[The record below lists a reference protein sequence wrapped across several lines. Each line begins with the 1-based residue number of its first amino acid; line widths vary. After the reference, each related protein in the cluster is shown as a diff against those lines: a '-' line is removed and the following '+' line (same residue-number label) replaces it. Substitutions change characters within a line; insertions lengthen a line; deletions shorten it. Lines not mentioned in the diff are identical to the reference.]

1 MRHILPQLVDHLR
14 LGQSVILAGIIR
26 SSGSAPRTSGARM
39 LVFADGSIAGTV
51 GGGPLEGACM
61 DKAQAMLAGKTP
73 CALLPFT
80 LNTSK
85 AAELGMICGGTA
97 EVLLQLIDPGYLPFF
112 EQIQQQYSAGKHI
125 VLITRIYGD
134 STPPTLE
141 LLGSP
146 NCSLTESTRQEILR
160 KKRRISSI
168 LEDQG
173 QDIYVEPILRP
184 GTVYFAG
191 AGHVALATA
200 QLADFTGFE
209 TVVIDDRAEFANAVR
224 FPKAR
229 RVVVI
234 PEFLQCFPELG
245 QDDYVVIVTRGH
257 LHDRNVL
264 AQALKTG
271 AGYIGMIGSRN
282 KRQAVYQ
289 SLMGQGFTEED
300 IARVH
305 CPIGLTIGADTP
317 EEIAVSIVAEL
328 IAARS
333 GKI

>member
-51 GGGPLEGACM
+51 GGGPLEGACIA
-61 DKAQAMLAGKTP
+61 KAQELLAGKIP

-125 VLITRIYGD
+125 VLITRICGD

-146 NCSLTESTRQEILR
+146 DCSLTESTRQEILR

-173 QDIYVEPILRP
+173 QDVYVEPILRP

-234 PEFLQCFPELG
+234 PEFLQCFPELA

-271 AGYIGMIGSRN
+271 AGYIGMIGSRS

-289 SLMGQGFTEED
+289 SLMDQGFTEKD

-317 EEIAVSIVAEL
+317 EEIAVSIVGEL